1 MSIPLFRQKTYKPS
15 SRCIDFSTVLSLS
28 VGGGRGESGMVQWLR
43 VKAHDREIRV
53 QLQVPTVISDLVVVE
68 RD

>member
-43 VKAHDREIRV
+43 VEARDREIRV
-53 QLQVPTVISDLVVVE
+53 RFPSPAVISDLVVVE